1 MRFPDLRSVDL
12 NLLLVL
18 DSLLETRSTVLTAQR
33 LHMSQPA
40 VSRALARLRLLFDD
54 KLLIKAARSMVAT
67 DRALALSG
75 PLSAV
80 LQSLEQFLGAP
91 SFSPATTDRV
101 FRIATTDYG
110 ALALLPNLL
119 RTVAAEAPHA
129 TIEVDTLN
137 RDVFGALASG
147 DLDLILIGDLPIP
160 ANLHIRHLFTDDY
173 LSAIRPSHPA
183 ARHIR
188 KGHMEL
194 DIFLKHSHVRVSI
207 FDDRTGTD
215 EALGHVGRSRRI
227 SAQLPYFAVASIIA
241 GVTDGI
247 LTIPRRAM
255 QQLATHNRLI
265 TFTPPIDIA
274 EVSYRMTWHERTHAD
289 SGAAWLR
296 DKMVEAAASPV
307 EGIGDAPGASRRP
320 GARAQARRIR

>member
-18 DSLLETRSTVLTAQR
+18 HSLLETRSTVLTAQR

-40 VSRALARLRLLFDD
+40 VSRALARLRMLFDD
-54 KLLIKAARSMVAT
+54 KLLLKGARSMVAT

-75 PLSAV
+75 PLAKV
-80 LQSLEQFLGAP
+80 LQSLENFLGAP
-91 SFSPATTDRV
+91 SFAPAETDRV

-110 ALALLPNLL
+110 ALALLPSLL
-119 RTVAAEAPHA
+119 QVVAAEAPKA

-147 DLDLILIGDLPIP
+147 ELDLILIGDLPIP
-160 ANLHIRHLFTDDY
+160 ANLHVSHLFTDDY

-183 ARHIR
+183 AKRLR
-188 KGHMEL
+188 NGRMDLET
-194 DIFLKHSHVRVSI
+194 FLAHAHARVSI

-215 EALGHVGRSRRI
+215 EALVHLGRSRRI
-227 SAQLPYFAVASIIA
+227 SAQLPYFAVAAIVA
-241 GVTDGI
+241 ALTDAI

-255 QQLATHNRLI
+255 QQLATQHRLV
-265 TFTPPIDIA
+265 TFEPPIQIA
-274 EVSYRMTWHERTHAD
+274 QVSYRMIWHERTHAD
-289 SGAAWLR
+289 FGAIWLR
-296 DKMVEAAASPV
+296 EKMVEAAEMPV
-307 EGIGDAPGASRRP
+307 EG
-320 GARAQARRIR
+320 